1 MPVSVRKQLFELPNA
16 LATKVTVVYYA
27 DAKDA
32 LLKALSE

>member
-1 MPVSVRKQLFELPNA
+1 MPVSVRKQLFELPDE
-16 LATKVTVVYYA
+16 LATKVTVVYYS